1 MLLNGKAEEL
11 SRYSKLKYNAQLLI
25 QKAHELWEY
34 SALQIRCI
42 YLIADL
48 AKKEKGVFL
57 LHMAHFKIC
66 SNNDLK

>member
-48 AKKEKGVFL
+48 AKREKEFFYCIWHISKYVRTT
-57 LHMAHFKIC
+57 I
-66 SNNDLK
+66 